1 MKNNFKPVFALVVTA
16 SSLAIGSGLA
26 QQHLGRDGVSP
37 RVMLAHEESPAAPGT
52 SIRGEF
58 KQPLVTPVE
67 GLNLDA
73 RLDVSPASPAA
84 CGTQPTMSVVVTG
97 VPEVPPPVGPLITKV
112 QFTAYRIRTVDP
124 PRPVGGSSS
133 SVRKSWIWQPRS
145 AGFFK
150 QQAHIQVVSRQ
161 ALNHPL
167 AEMIRAI
174 DTYVVNPGLML
185 KVTPDSG
192 MVGGQSTITATLMC
206 PIPEAP
212 ASYAF
217 SLAGAG
223 SSSPVASQPASPRSS
238 WTVTLPE
245 TAGTYTF
252 RVEAIHGTAPNDLRV
267 QHSLEYSVT
276 Q

>member
-1 MKNNFKPVFALVVTA
+1 MKGGFRLAFALVVA
-16 SSLAIGSGLA
+16 ALSLAIGLGWV
-26 QQHLGRDGVSP
+26 QQQSGRDDLPP
-37 RVMLAHEESPAAPGT
+37 RAMLAHEESPSAPGT
-52 SIRGEF
+52 SIPREF
-58 KQPLVTPVE
+58 KMPVVTPVE

-97 VPEVPPPVGPLITKV
+97 VPEVPPPVGPLITNV

-124 PRPVGGSSS
+124 PRRVGGSGS
-133 SVRKSWIWQPRS
+133 SVSKSWIWQPRS

-150 QQAHIQVVSRQ
+150 LQAHIQVVSRQ

-167 AEMIRAI
+167 AEMIQAI

-185 KVTPDSG
+185 KVAPDSG
-192 MVGGQSTITATLMC
+192 MVGSQPTITATLMC
-206 PIPEAP
+206 PIPKAP

-223 SSSPVASQPASPRSS
+223 SSSPVASQPASPSSS

-267 QHSLEYSVT
+267 QHSLDYSVT

>member
-1 MKNNFKPVFALVVTA
+1 MKQTPKIGTTLVMVVLGLTLAL
-16 SSLAIGSGLA
+16 GLA
-26 QQHLGRDGVSP
+26 RHSLGHVETSP
-37 RVMLAHEESPAAPGT
+37 DKKATPEKMPQTPETVAP
-52 SIRGEF
+52 REF
-58 KQPLVTPVE
+58 KKPPVTPVE

-73 RLDVSPASPAA
+73 RLDVSPESPAA

-112 QFTAYRIRTVDP
+112 QFTAYRVRTVDP
-124 PRPVGGSSS
+124 PRRVGGSGS
-133 SVRKSWIWQPRS
+133 SVSKSWIWQPRS
-145 AGFFK
+145 AGFFNL
-150 QQAHIQVVSRQ
+150 QAHIQVVSRQ

-185 KVTPDSG
+185 KVAPDSG
-192 MVGGQSTITATLMC
+192 MVGSQPTITATLMC
-206 PIPEAP
+206 PIPKAP

-223 SSSPVASQPASPRSS
+223 SSSPVAGQPASPSSS

-252 RVEAIHGTAPNDLRV
+252 RVEAIHGAAPNDLRV